1 MMFRIVAKR
10 QLNEVVDGRTIM
22 KIVVLD
28 GYTLNPGDISW
39 APFEALGELVVYEY
53 TKPEEIF
60 DRLAGVSV
68 CLTNKTC
75 FPKEVLEK
83 LPDLRYIGCLSTGF
97 NVVDIDYCHTH
108 GITVTN
114 IPEYATYAT
123 AQMTISL
130 LLEIASKV
138 GHHSDL
144 VHDGVWTR
152 GRDFCFWD
160 GALTE
165 LWGKTLGL
173 FGFGKIAS
181 RVSRIASELGMKVL
195 ACRRSEITDAMRTAD
210 PQVTFV
216 DEETLWKESDILSF
230 HCPLTA
236 ATTGLVNEATIAK
249 MKDGVI
255 LLNTSRGPV
264 MDEAAVAS
272 ALASGKI
279 SAFGADVVSV
289 EPIRADNP
297 LLTAPN
303 TILTPHV
310 AWAPKD
316 TRVRLMDV
324 ASSNLRAYLEGNPV
338 NVVS

>member
-1 MMFRIVAKR
+1 
-10 QLNEVVDGRTIM
+10 M

-28 GYTLNPGDISW
+28 GFTLSPGDISW
-39 APFEALGELVVYEY
+39 APFEKLGELTVYEY
-53 TKPEEIF
+53 TKPEEVF
-60 DRLAGVSV
+60 DRLEGVSI

-75 FPKEVLEK
+75 FPREVLEK
-83 LPDLRYIGCLSTGF
+83 LPDLKYIGCLSTGF
-97 NVVDIDYCHTH
+97 NVVDIEYCHDH

-123 AQMTISL
+123 AQMTIAL
-130 LLEIASKV
+130 LLEIANQV

-160 GALTE
+160 GTLTE

-181 RVSRIASELGMKVL
+181 RVSRIASALGMKVL
-195 ACRRSEITDAMRTAD
+195 ACRRLEITEEMRKAD
-210 PQVTFV
+210 PQVTFT
-216 DEETLWKESDILSF
+216 DEETLWKESDVISF
-230 HCPLTA
+230 HCPLTP
-236 ATTGLVNEATIAK
+236 ATTGLVNAETISK

-255 LLNTSRGPV
+255 LINTSRGPV
-264 MDEAAVAS
+264 LDEAAVAS
-272 ALASGKI
+272 ALSSGKI
-279 SAFGADVVSV
+279 AALGADVVSV
-289 EPIRADNP
+289 EPIREDNP
-297 LLTAPN
+297 LLSAPN
-303 TILTPHV
+303 TFLTPHI

-316 TRVRLMDV
+316 TRERLMDV
-324 ASSNLRAYLEGNPV
+324 ASGNLECYLKGEPR

>member
-1 MMFRIVAKR
+1 
-10 QLNEVVDGRTIM
+10 M

-28 GYTLNPGDISW
+28 GFTLSPGDISW
-39 APFEALGELVVYEY
+39 APFEKLGELTVYEY
-53 TKPEEIF
+53 TKPEEVF
-60 DRLAGVSV
+60 DRLEGVSI

-75 FPKEVLEK
+75 FPREVLEK
-83 LPDLRYIGCLSTGF
+83 LPDLKYIGCLSTGF
-97 NVVDIDYCHTH
+97 NVVDIEYCHDH

-123 AQMTISL
+123 AQMTIAL
-130 LLEIASKV
+130 LLEIANQV

-160 GALTE
+160 GTLTE

-181 RVSRIASELGMKVL
+181 RVSKIADAMGMKVL
-195 ACRRSEITDAMRTAD
+195 ACRRSEVTEEMKKAD

-216 DEETLWKESDILSF
+216 DEETLWRESDILSF
-230 HCPLTA
+230 HCPLTPSTA
-236 ATTGLVNEATIAK
+236 GLVNAETISK

-255 LLNTSRGPV
+255 LINTSRGPV
-264 MDEAAVAS
+264 LDEAAVAS
-272 ALASGKI
+272 ALSSGKI
-279 SAFGADVVSV
+279 AALGADVVSV
-289 EPIRADNP
+289 EPIREDNP
-297 LLTAPN
+297 LLSAPN
-303 TILTPHV
+303 TFLTPHI

-316 TRVRLMDV
+316 TRERLMDV
-324 ASSNLRAYLEGNPV
+324 ASGNLECYLKGEPR

>member
-1 MMFRIVAKR
+1 
-10 QLNEVVDGRTIM
+10 M

-28 GYTLNPGDISW
+28 GFTLSPGDISW
-39 APFEALGELVVYEY
+39 APFEKLGELTVYEY
-53 TKPEEIF
+53 TKPEEVF
-60 DRLAGVSV
+60 DRLEGVSI

-75 FPKEVLEK
+75 FPREVLEK
-83 LPDLRYIGCLSTGF
+83 LPDLKYIGCLSTGF
-97 NVVDIDYCHTH
+97 NVVDIEYCHDH

-123 AQMTISL
+123 AQMTIAL
-130 LLEIASKV
+130 LLEIANQV

-160 GALTE
+160 GTLTE

-181 RVSRIASELGMKVL
+181 RVSRIADAMGMKVL
-195 ACRRSEITDAMRTAD
+195 ACRRSGITEEMRKAD
-210 PQVTFV
+210 PQVTFT
-216 DEETLWKESDILSF
+216 DEETLWKESDVISF
-230 HCPLTA
+230 HCPLTP
-236 ATTGLVNEATIAK
+236 ATTGLVNAETISK

-255 LLNTSRGPV
+255 LINTSRGPV
-264 MDEAAVAS
+264 LDEAAVAS
-272 ALASGKI
+272 ALSSGKI
-279 SAFGADVVSV
+279 AALGADVVSV
-289 EPIRADNP
+289 EPIREDNP
-297 LLTAPN
+297 LLSAPN
-303 TILTPHV
+303 TFLTPHI

-316 TRVRLMDV
+316 TRERLMDV
-324 ASSNLRAYLEGNPV
+324 ASGNLECYLKGEPR

>member
-1 MMFRIVAKR
+1 
-10 QLNEVVDGRTIM
+10 M

-28 GYTLNPGDISW
+28 GYTLSPGDISW
-39 APFEALGELVVYEY
+39 APFERLGELVVYEY
-53 TKPEEIF
+53 TRPEEIF
-60 DRLAGVSV
+60 SRLEGVSV

-75 FPKEVLEK
+75 FPREVLEK

-97 NVVDIDYCHTH
+97 NVVDVAYCHEH

-114 IPEYATYAT
+114 IPEYATFAT
-123 AQMTISL
+123 AQMTIAL
-130 LLEIASKV
+130 LLEISSKV

-144 VHDGVWTR
+144 VHQGVWTK

-160 GALTE
+160 GELTE

-181 RVSRIASELGMKVL
+181 RVSKIASALGMNVL
-195 ACRRSEITDAMRTAD
+195 ACRRSEVTEEMKKAD

-216 DEETLWKESDILSF
+216 DSDTLFSRSDVISF

-236 ATTGLVNEATIAK
+236 DTTGLVNQEVISK

-255 LLNTSRGPV
+255 LINTSRGPV
-264 MDEAAVAS
+264 LDEMAVAQ
-272 ALASGKI
+272 ALKSGKV
-279 SAFGADVVSV
+279 AALGADVVSV
-289 EPIRADNP
+289 EPISEENP
-297 LLTAPN
+297 LLSSPN
-303 TILTPHV
+303 TYLTPHI

-316 TRVRLMDV
+316 TRIRLMDV
-324 ASSNLRAYLEGNPV
+324 AAANLSAYLADKPV

>member
-1 MMFRIVAKR
+1 
-10 QLNEVVDGRTIM
+10 M
-22 KIVVLD
+22 KIVILD
-28 GYTLNPGDISW
+28 GYTTNPGDISW
-39 APFEALGELVVYEY
+39 APFEALGELQVYDY
-53 TKPEEIF
+53 TAPDEIF
-60 DRLAGVSV
+60 GRLSGVSV

-97 NVVDIDYCHTH
+97 NVVDVEYCRNH

-114 IPEYATYAT
+114 IPEYATFAT
-123 AQMTISL
+123 AQMTIAL
-130 LLEIASKV
+130 LLEIAGKA

-144 VHDGVWTR
+144 VHQGVWTKN
-152 GRDFCFWD
+152 RDFCFWD
-160 GALTE
+160 GNLTE
-165 LWGKTLGL
+165 LWGKTIGL

-181 RVSRIASELGMKVL
+181 RVSRIASALGMRVL
-195 ACRRSEITDAMRTAD
+195 ACRRSEITEEMRKAD

-236 ATTGLVNEATIAK
+236 ETTGLVHAETISK

-264 MDEAAVAS
+264 LDEQAVAD
-272 ALASGKI
+272 ALRSGKI
-279 SAFGADVVSV
+279 AALGADVVSI
-289 EPIRADNP
+289 EPIRETNP
-297 LLTAPN
+297 LLSAPN
-303 TILTPHV
+303 TILTPHI
-310 AWAPKD
+310 AWAPKE
-316 TRVRLMDV
+316 TRLRLIDV
-324 ASSNLRAYLEGNPV
+324 ASSNLHSYLCGNPV